1 MTNLV
6 TIKNII
12 VLLLSL
18 FFLWLGIDIMMGAFQ
33 MSNPMEFVMTLF
45 SASFIILFCLVGIL
59 YACFRFFS
67 KKSNDEMDHAD
78 TK

>member
-6 TIKNII
+6 KIKNII

-33 MSNPMEFVMTLF
+33 MSNPLEFVMTLF
-45 SASFIILFCLVGIL
+45 SASFIILFCIVGIL
-59 YACFRFFS
+59 YACVRFFS
-67 KKSNDEMDHAD
+67 KKPNDEMDHAD